1 MSDSILN
8 RSEKMRRDFFENQ
21 ADLLNKLA
29 HEGQQPE
36 ALFVGCSD
44 SRITPSQ
51 MFGTGPGELFMLRN
65 VANIVP
71 PYVQTEIGIVS
82 VLEFALLHL
91 NVPHVI
97 VMGHTDCGGI
107 KALDAELDM
116 AREPALV
123 RWTSLARPA
132 QQEVDFLMRDLA
144 PDERHRAIVERNVVH
159 QLRNLQSYPFVRERL
174 EANILEL
181 HGWVYY
187 LEEKQIRYYDVERD
201 AFQLL

>member
-1 MSDSILN
+1 
-8 RSEKMRRDFFENQ
+8 
-21 ADLLNKLA
+21 
-29 HEGQQPE
+29 
-36 ALFVGCSD
+36 
-44 SRITPSQ
+44 
-51 MFGTGPGELFMLRN
+51 MLE
-65 VANIVP
+65 
-71 PYVQTEIGIVS
+71 Y
-82 VLEFALLHL
+82 ALLHL

-116 AREPALV
+116 AREPALA

-132 QQEVDFLMRDLA
+132 QQEVDFLLRDLT

-174 EANILEL
+174 EANKLEL

-187 LEEKQIRYYDVERD
+187 LEEKQIRYYDAERD
-201 AFQLL
+201 AFQIL